1 MLFLKS
7 TSRLALLS
15 SSRRAPTRMM
25 LYSTTTTTTTVA
37 PPTQDEQTMDQHHDH
52 FHALYNNENQS
63 VLADL
68 DHPLNDQV
76 SASTFSPTFN
86 SVFDE

>member
-1 MLFLKS
+1 
-7 TSRLALLS
+7 
-15 SSRRAPTRMM
+15 
-25 LYSTTTTTTTVA
+25 
-37 PPTQDEQTMDQHHDH
+37 MDQHHDH

-76 SASTFSPTFN
+76 SASTFAPTFN

>member
-1 MLFLKS
+1 MFIKS
-7 TSRLALLS
+7 TCRLALV
-15 SSRRAPTRMM
+15 SSRRVPKMM
-25 LYSTTTTTTTVA
+25 LYSTTTTTTVAA
-37 PPTQDEQTMDQHHDH
+37 PPTQDNQTMDQHHDH

-76 SASTFSPTFN
+76 SASTFAPTFN